1 MEIYVQLK
9 EKMFK
14 LESFKKELNMPNMWG
29 IYKEVITF
37 RERQILKY
45 RKSKVFGQFQLAKS
59 APGHFLIHPLKA
71 KNREDSQCSIWKD
84 KRHGSVTQFP
94 L

>member
-37 RERQILKY
+37 MERQILKY
-45 RKSKVFGQFQLAKS
+45 KKSKVFGQIS
-59 APGHFLIHPLKA
+59 V
-71 KNREDSQCSIWKD
+71 SQVCPRTFSNSSPA
-84 KRHGSVTQFP
+84 G
-94 L
+94 